1 MKTLQRTPRFDRH
14 WDEVIAIYPNE
25 SDRLLLTSAIKQYQ
39 LDGTEPQLPPE
50 LMVAFEFLR
59 PTIDRRARNRARRKA
74 RTAAAQPAI
83 QPAIQPAVDLP
94 VAPTSTPE
102 SQSTSLIPTTA
113 VGATGRST
121 ACTGSDPTIKTTVP
135 DNNDRFLAPDETDMA
150 QRFKFWENFTKS
162 RSSNLTQKD
171 IENDRL
177 DFETDLWENEE
188 NDTVPDNPDGSPMLY
203 AEIVK
208 HYCRILRNDKRLLM
222 RISDEVTR
230 LTGVLFRTDD
240 LREFIDPFCSRS
252 IKIPIINLNRANCR
266 RAFIRYMI
274 NYATHY
280 RRALKD

>member
-74 RTAAAQPAI
+74 RTAAKATQSVPLD
-83 QPAIQPAVDLP
+83 QLDQLVPLDPS
-94 VAPTSTPE
+94 PTS
-102 SQSTSLIPTTA
+102 I
-113 VGATGRST
+113 
-121 ACTGSDPTIKTTVP
+121 
-135 DNNDRFLAPDETDMA
+135 PDETDMA

-162 RSSNLTQKD
+162 RSSNLTQKE
-171 IENDRL
+171 IENDL
-177 DFETDLWENEE
+177 FDFETDLWENEE

-240 LREFIDPFCSRS
+240 LREFIDPFCTRS

>member
-1 MKTLQRTPRFDRH
+1 
-14 WDEVIAIYPNE
+14 
-25 SDRLLLTSAIKQYQ
+25 
-39 LDGTEPQLPPE
+39 
-50 LMVAFEFLR
+50 
-59 PTIDRRARNRARRKA
+59 
-74 RTAAAQPAI
+74 
-83 QPAIQPAVDLP
+83 
-94 VAPTSTPE
+94 
-102 SQSTSLIPTTA
+102 
-113 VGATGRST
+113 
-121 ACTGSDPTIKTTVP
+121 
-135 DNNDRFLAPDETDMA
+135 
-150 QRFKFWENFTKS
+150 
-162 RSSNLTQKD
+162 
-171 IENDRL
+171 
-177 DFETDLWENEE
+177 
-188 NDTVPDNPDGSPMLY
+188 MLY